1 MHQINPYLHYLKQ
14 SQKTKLHQS
23 FFAGQPIC
31 EKLLGLIAIETEAG
45 KPYTVSEIMRLQNL
59 GSPGTIH
66 RRLEILRRAGLVDQ
80 VFKNGDRR
88 TRYVVPTTFANR
100 YFKCMGS
107 VMEQAVLDAR
117 LAFEKDREDAHK
129 LNCLAFR
136 VGQLV

>member
-1 MHQINPYLHYLKQ
+1 MHQINPYLPELKQ
-14 SQKTKLHQS
+14 SQNTKLHQS

-88 TRYVVPTTFANR
+88 TKYVVPTIVANKH
-100 YFKCMGS
+100 FKNMGL
-107 VMEQAVLDAR
+107 VLEQVVFDAYS
-117 LAFEKDREDAHK
+117 
-129 LNCLAFR
+129 
-136 VGQLV
+136 